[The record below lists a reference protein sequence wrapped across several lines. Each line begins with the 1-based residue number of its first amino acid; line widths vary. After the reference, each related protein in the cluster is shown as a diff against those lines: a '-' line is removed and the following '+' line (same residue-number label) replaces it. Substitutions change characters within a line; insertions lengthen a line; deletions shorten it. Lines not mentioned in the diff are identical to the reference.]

1 MGMDET
7 LFNFERLDAYKEAR
21 SLVKE
26 VYILLSSFPNTET
39 YALSDQIRR
48 SSVSITSNI
57 AEGSGRSSLKE
68 KIHFLEIAFA
78 SMLENYSQLLVA
90 LDLGYIKLNDL
101 EKVRP
106 LYAKVASLLSGLR
119 RSYERRLRST
129 Q

>member
-78 SMLENYSQLLVA
+78 SMLENYSQLQVA
-90 LDLGYIKLNDL
+90 LDLGYIKLTDL

-106 LYAKVASLLSGLR
+106 LFAKVASLLSGLR
-119 RSYERRLRST
+119 RSYERRLCST

>member
-1 MGMDET
+1 MDET

-78 SMLENYSQLLVA
+78 SMLENYSQLQVA

-106 LYAKVASLLSGLR
+106 LYAKVARLPSGLR

>member
-1 MGMDET
+1 MDET

-39 YALSDQIRR
+39 YALGDQIRR

-57 AEGSGRSSLKE
+57 AEGCGRSSLKE

-78 SMLENYSQLLVA
+78 SMLENYSQLQVA
-90 LDLGYIKLNDL
+90 LDLGYINLNDL

-119 RSYERRLRST
+119 RSYEKSLRST

>member
-1 MGMDET
+1 
-7 LFNFERLDAYKEAR
+7 
-21 SLVKE
+21 
-26 VYILLSSFPNTET
+26 
-39 YALSDQIRR
+39 
-48 SSVSITSNI
+48 
-57 AEGSGRSSLKE
+57 LKE

-78 SMLENYSQLLVA
+78 SMLENYSQLQVA

-106 LYAKVASLLSGLR
+106 LFAKVASLLSGLR

>member
-78 SMLENYSQLLVA
+78 SMLENYSQLQVA

>member
-1 MGMDET
+1 MDET

-21 SLVKE
+21 CLVKE
-26 VYILLSSFPNTET
+26 VYILLSSFPKTET

-57 AEGSGRSSLKE
+57 AEGCGRSSLKE

-78 SMLENYSQLLVA
+78 SMLENYSQLQIA

-119 RSYERRLRST
+119 RSYEKSLRST